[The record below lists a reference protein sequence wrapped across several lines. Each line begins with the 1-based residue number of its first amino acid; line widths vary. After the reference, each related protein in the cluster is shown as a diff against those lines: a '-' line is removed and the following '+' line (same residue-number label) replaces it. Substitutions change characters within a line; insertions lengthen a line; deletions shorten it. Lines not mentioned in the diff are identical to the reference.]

1 MITYNPKSWIKLI
14 FHIAKSDTLY
24 KLWPQLIAMGIISFI
39 ITFLEL
45 RYLSE
50 YNFLTHTAEIYS
62 LIGFSLSLLLVFRTN
77 TAYDRWWEGRKKW
90 GELLNNS
97 RQLSIKIAEM
107 ELNNADKAF
116 FRRMI
121 SNFAEALKDNLR
133 KGVKL
138 DDLDLTEDELTYL
151 SKCQHIP
158 NSIVQLMY
166 KKLNELK
173 RNGQLT
179 EVDLLYLD
187 TNLNSFLDISGACER
202 IRNTPIP
209 YSYSMFLKKFIFIY
223 VATVPIAFVSS
234 LGYGTIFMAIFV
246 FYVLVSI
253 EILAEELEDPFGVD
267 DNDLPLDDICI
278 KITANT
284 KDIFNS

>member
-24 KLWPQLIAMGIISFI
+24 KLWPQLIAMGIIAFI
-39 ITFLEL
+39 ITYLEL

-107 ELNNADKAF
+107 ELTNADKTF

-121 SNFAEALKDNLR
+121 SNFAEALKENLR

-151 SKCQHIP
+151 SKCLHIP

-253 EILAEELEDPFGVD
+253 EILAEELEDPFGED

>member
-24 KLWPQLIAMGIISFI
+24 KLWPQLIAMGIIAFI
-39 ITFLEL
+39 ITYLEL
-45 RYLSE
+45 KFLSE

-107 ELNNADKAF
+107 DLTNRDKAF

-121 SNFAEALKDNLR
+121 CNFAEALKENLR

-151 SKCQHIP
+151 SKSQHIP
-158 NSIVQLMY
+158 NSIVQLIH

-173 RNGQLT
+173 RNAQLS

-187 TNLNSFLDISGACER
+187 INLNSFLDVSGACER

-223 VATVPIAFVSS
+223 VVTVPIAFVSS
-234 LGYGTIFMAIFV
+234 LGYGTIFMAVFV

-253 EILAEELEDPFGVD
+253 EILAEELEDPFGQD
-267 DNDLPLDDICI
+267 DNDLPLDDVCL
-278 KITANT
+278 KITSNS

>member
-24 KLWPQLIAMGIISFI
+24 KLWPQLIAMGIIAFI
-39 ITFLEL
+39 ITYLEL

-107 ELNNADKAF
+107 ELTNADKTF

-121 SNFAEALKDNLR
+121 SNFAEALKENLR

-253 EILAEELEDPFGVD
+253 EILAEELEDPFGED
-267 DNDLPLDDICI
+267 DNDLPLDDICL
-278 KITANT
+278 KITSNS

>member
-107 ELNNADKAF
+107 ELSNADKAF

-138 DDLDLTEDELTYL
+138 EDLDLTEDELTYL

-187 TNLNSFLDISGACER
+187 INLNSFLDVSGACER

-253 EILAEELEDPFGVD
+253 EILAEELEDPFGED

-278 KITANT
+278 KITANS